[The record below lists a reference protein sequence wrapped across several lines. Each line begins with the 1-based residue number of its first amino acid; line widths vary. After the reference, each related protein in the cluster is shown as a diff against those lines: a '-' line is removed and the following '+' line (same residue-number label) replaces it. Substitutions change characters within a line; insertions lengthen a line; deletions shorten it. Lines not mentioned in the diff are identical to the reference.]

1 MSAAPSPLGALRLAL
16 LLLAAALPVV
26 SQAGTR
32 EDLLQAADPDLPEPA
47 RMAAFE
53 RLVQGGT
60 TDLSVLGALASDT
73 KADSRQ
79 RWVAVRA
86 LGRVQGDR
94 AEQILV
100 GLIADPEPAMRAAAV
115 QALGDLGQRRHAPRA
130 TALLD
135 DPAIIVR
142 ASAAAALCQI
152 GDEAAVAAL
161 SEALFARD
169 SYYRGS
175 SLWVRRHYVEAIGC
189 IGRRGAV
196 PALLRALDDN
206 DPAVSEASLA
216 ALAKVAGFDYAEG
229 RSPQEAKDAWRRW
242 AQSQIK

>member
-1 MSAAPSPLGALRLAL
+1 MFVAPRPARAALA
-16 LLLAAALPVV
+16 LLLAAAVAAPRAAT
-26 SQAGTR
+26 AGAR

-53 RLVQGGT
+53 RLVQAGGT
-60 TDLSVLGALASDT
+60 DIALIGALATDS
-73 KADSRQ
+73 KGDSRQ

-94 AEQILV
+94 AEQVLL
-100 GLIADPEPAMRAAAV
+100 GLLADPEPAMRAAAV
-115 QALGDLGQRRHAPRA
+115 QALGDLGQRRHAARA
-130 TALLD
+130 TALLA

-142 ASAAAALCQI
+142 ASAAETLCRI
-152 GDEAAVAAL
+152 GDEAAVVAL
-161 SEALFARD
+161 SDALFDRD

-189 IGRRGAV
+189 IGRRSAV

-206 DPAVSEASLA
+206 DQAVSEASMK

-229 RSPQEAKDAWRRW
+229 RSPQEAKEAWRRW
-242 AQSQIK
+242 AQSQIR